1 MDQPKEPALRKTI
14 QGVSVNPDQTPAPT
28 PRRSNRRA
36 TIAIGVVLLGIL
48 ALIYP
53 VVSTHYNNYKQ
64 REFALKY
71 GNNVQNIDTS
81 EREAALE
88 AAREYNKRLP
98 GVPIL
103 DPWLTEVAN
112 PASPA
117 YDEYR
122 QQLSN
127 AGDIIARLRVP
138 SASIDLPIRHDT
150 QPEIIDNG
158 VGHLYGTSLPV
169 GGENTHSVL
178 TTHTGL
184 STATLFDNLD
194 KVKEGDFVYVDV
206 LGHTLA
212 YRVDQIKIVL
222 PNEIGDLSSEPGRDL
237 LTLFTCTPY
246 AVNTHRLLVRAERV
260 PMEESHLTQEADDSS
275 TFAMQAW
282 MWWLLGGAGIAT
294 GIFAAMVIHQKR
306 NKADDDA
313 QATLT
318 GPKHRATKR
327 IE

>member
-1 MDQPKEPALRKTI
+1 M
-14 QGVSVNPDQTPAPT
+14 NPDQTPAPT

-138 SASIDLPIRHDT
+138 SVSIDLPIRHDT

-194 KVKEGDFVYVDV
+194 KVKEGDLVYVDV

-222 PNEIGDLSSEPGRDL
+222 PDEIGDLSSEPGRDL

-246 AVNTHRLLVRAERV
+246 AVNTHRLLVRAERI
-260 PMEESHLTQEADDSS
+260 PMEESPSPRRRTTRQRSLCKRGCGGYSGEPESPPAYSPRWSS
-275 TFAMQAW
+275 TKSATRPTTTPRRRS
-282 MWWLLGGAGIAT
+282 LVLNIAPRS
-294 GIFAAMVIHQKR
+294 G
-306 NKADDDA
+306 
-313 QATLT
+313 
-318 GPKHRATKR
+318 
-327 IE
+327 